1 MPRATSEPLT
11 TIHKGY
17 ASRLLRVDLTN
28 RDFTVEPIADKTLRL
43 YLGAKGLGTRLLVD
57 NFPAGAD
64 PLGPDN
70 PLIIATGSFQ
80 GSPVSSAGRAV
91 LVTRS
96 PLTGIF
102 LDSYFGGDFGHT
114 LKRAGFDALLFAGS
128 AKGPTTVHITP
139 DGAEFGSAEGLW
151 GKGVRATEGLLR
163 LARPRSQ
170 VLSIGPAGEKMVPIA
185 CAISSLRRAA
195 GRGGSGAVMGAKKLK
210 AVTVEGD
217 ATFAPADPVALN
229 EHYKKIKRLMKDE
242 RKEGYPFYKYGT
254 TQTPP
259 FASRT
264 DRLPTRN
271 YQSAQFEGADKLAGP
286 AIHERFNMRVAACCS
301 PCPIACTAVVKD
313 TQISKGEG
321 SQIVRGNEEKQDSER
336 KCESVRVNDVSIN
349 DSGSI
354 DLAGA
359 DRPEYETTG
368 LLGSNLGISDIAAVM
383 ECNELCNDLG
393 LDTISAGGVIGFA
406 LESAQRGLLELPYDF
421 GDPAA
426 ARELLP
432 LIAAREGVGDLLCR
446 GVRAAADSLGGDSFK
461 WAVHVKGLE
470 LPAWD
475 PRGKLTN
482 AMAYATADIGASHL
496 REWTPTD
503 RIPNEPAAPLMET
516 LIASQ
521 NEKVLRDSYVL
532 CTFAWEATTPG
543 GAQKLFNAITGF
555 DLGPEEMETAAERIW
570 SLSRAFNNTLFV
582 DRSKDILCHRLMNDP
597 LPSGPAKGCTAFV
610 SAKDH
615 QDCLDRYY
623 ELRGWDENGIVP
635 PERLRELGIQ
645 T

>member
-1 MPRATSEPLT
+1 MPRATSDPLT
-11 TIHKGY
+11 TIERGY
-17 ASRLLRVDLTN
+17 CRRLLRVDLAN
-28 RDFTVEPIADKTLRL
+28 REFTVEPIPEETLRL
-43 YLGAKGLGTRLLVD
+43 YLGAKGLGARLFID

-70 PLIIATGSFQ
+70 PLVIATGPFQ

-91 LVTRS
+91 IVTRS
-96 PLTGIF
+96 PLSGIF
-102 LDSYFGGDFGHT
+102 LDSYFGGDFGHV
-114 LKRAGFDALLFAGS
+114 LKGAGFDAVLFTGA
-128 AKGPTTVHITP
+128 ADAPTTVHVTP
-139 DGAEFGSAEGLW
+139 EGVQLASAGGLW
-151 GKGVRATEGLLR
+151 GQGVRATEGTLKGE
-163 LARPRSQ
+163 RPESQ
-170 VLSIGPAGEKMVPIA
+170 VLSIGPAGENRVPIA

-195 GRGGSGAVMGAKKLK
+195 GRGGTGAVMGAKRLK
-210 AVTVEGD
+210 AVTVEGG
-217 ATFAPADPVALN
+217 ASFAPADKASLD
-229 EHYKKIKRLMKDE
+229 EEYKKINSVMKEE
-242 RKEGYPFYKYGT
+242 RKEGYPFYRYGT

-271 YQSAQFEGADKLAGP
+271 YRSAQFEGAEELAGP
-286 AIHERFNMRVAACCS
+286 AIHQRFNIQVASCCT
-301 PCPIACTAVVKD
+301 PCPIACTARVKEPVNGD
-313 TQISKGEG
+313 NIDNEDNERNGEKEDNIG
-321 SQIVRGNEEKQDSER
+321 QEREGCETEDSEGDA
-336 KCESVRVNDVSIN
+336 V
-349 DSGSI
+349 
-354 DLAGA
+354 LTGA

-368 LLGSNLGISDIAAVM
+368 LLGSNLGISDVGVVM

-406 LESAQRGLLELPYDF
+406 IESAQRGLLDLPYDF

-426 ARELLP
+426 ARELIP
-432 LIAAREGVGDLLCR
+432 LIARREGVGDLLCQ
-446 GVRAAADSLGGDSFK
+446 GVRAAAKQLGGDSFK

-482 AMAYATADIGASHL
+482 AMAYATADIGGSHL

-503 RIPNEPAAPLMET
+503 RIPNEPAAPLMED

-521 NEKVLRDSYVL
+521 NEKVLRDCYVL
-532 CTFAWEATTPG
+532 CTFAWEATTPA
-543 GAQKLFNAITGF
+543 GAQMLFNAITGF
-555 DLGPEEMETAAERIW
+555 DLTPDEFDTAAERVW
-570 SLSRAFNNTLFV
+570 SLTRAFNNTLFV
-582 DRSKDILCHRLMNDP
+582 DRSRDTLCHRLMNDP

-610 SAKDH
+610 SAQDH

-635 PERLRELGIQ
+635 PERLKKLGIRP
-645 T
+645 